1 MIRDWMKALLA
12 ILSGNVIYF
21 IALPILPQ
29 AFVHDLYKVDAGLV
43 LDFAICG
50 GIYLL
55 LRRKKSGAG

>member
-29 AFVHDLYKVDAGLV
+29 ALVHDLYKVDAGLV
-43 LDFAICG
+43 LDFAICAA
-50 GIYLL
+50 IYLL
-55 LRRKKSGAG
+55 MRSKRKQT